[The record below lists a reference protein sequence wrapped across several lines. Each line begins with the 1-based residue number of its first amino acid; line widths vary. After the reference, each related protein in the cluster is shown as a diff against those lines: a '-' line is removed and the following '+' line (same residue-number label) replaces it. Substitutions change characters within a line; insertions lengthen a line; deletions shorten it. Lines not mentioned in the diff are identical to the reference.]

1 MIGFVEKVADD
12 TTVLVRSLNSDEVIK
27 VKADKFSIEEYK
39 ELLKDENVIIVTV
52 NEDTE
57 TIIDTVEI

>member
-1 MIGFVEKVADD
+1 MIGFVEKVVDA
-12 TTVLVRSLNSDEVIK
+12 TTVLVRSLSSDEVIK